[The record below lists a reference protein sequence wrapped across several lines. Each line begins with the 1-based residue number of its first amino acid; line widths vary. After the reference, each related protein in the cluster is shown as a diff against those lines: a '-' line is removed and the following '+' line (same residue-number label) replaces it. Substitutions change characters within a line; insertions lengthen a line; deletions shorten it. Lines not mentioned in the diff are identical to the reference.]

1 MKLLP
6 TLLIVSVFSA
16 FTTLAAE
23 PAAAAPTA
31 ATAPT
36 AGQIGCDAP
45 KIEGVDYVKGTFD
58 GTFKPGTVYVVE
70 FWATWCPPCR
80 ASIPHLSSLQQ
91 KYGDKVVV
99 IGISSEAI
107 DKVKTFI
114 ADPKLKMEYV
124 VGVAKTAKMNE
135 LYMKAFKQRGIP
147 CAFIV
152 GKDGKIAYVGHPM
165 GMDKD
170 LEKIVRK

>member
-1 MKLLP
+1 MKHQWFLPGILL
-6 TLLIVSVFSA
+6 LALASA
-16 FTTLAAE
+16 Q
-23 PAAAAPTA
+23 AAPKLKVGDP
-31 ATAPT
+31 APPLRS
-36 AGQIGCDAP
+36 AKWFKRQP
-45 KIEGVDYVKGTFD
+45 VEWFD
-58 GTFKPGTVYVVE
+58 TNNVYVVE